1 MSPSLNPFFIFQRY
15 FFRYTYYVHKILIG
29 LVTMIIAGGFLI
41 SYLENVSLGEGLYF
55 SFITG
60 LTIGY
65 GDITPVTTWGRVLSV
80 AIGLVGIIFTGVS
93 VAVATR
99 ALADTVKVI
108 DQDMPEFRSDNPLKN

>member
-108 DQDMPEFRSDNPLKN
+108 DQEMPEFRSDSPLKN